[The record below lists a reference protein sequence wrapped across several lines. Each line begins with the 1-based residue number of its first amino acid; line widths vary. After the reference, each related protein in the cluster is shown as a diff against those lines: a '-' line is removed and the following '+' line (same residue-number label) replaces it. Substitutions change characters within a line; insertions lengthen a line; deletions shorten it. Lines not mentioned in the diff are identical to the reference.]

1 MTQRWPRIATP
12 LVVAIV
18 CSVIPGS
25 AGAGGAIT
33 PGLAAGGVPL
43 TADTEVV
50 ARILGT
56 PSTELRDPT
65 NRRIYIQ
72 RWEQLC
78 LGARYEPG
86 GELLALDVWFDVA
99 DACPDVGAQY
109 TIQGRGGEAIGFR
122 SRQDDV
128 KRAFGY
134 HPERVLRA
142 LSFSVLVYD
151 GEGVAFYIRR
161 GGARDGLVD
170 AITVFPA
177 HGSTRVWSPGAW
189 GVL

>member
-1 MTQRWPRIATP
+1 MALAF
-12 LVVAIV
+12 LVV
-18 CSVIPGS
+18 PGS

-43 TADTEVV
+43 SAGVEVV
-50 ARILGT
+50 ARILGA

-65 NRRIYIQ
+65 NQDVYIE

-86 GELLALDVWFDVA
+86 GQLLALDVWFDVA
-99 DACPDVGAQY
+99 DACGDVGAQY
-109 TIQGRGGEAIGFR
+109 SVQGQGGEPIGFR

-134 HPERVLRA
+134 RPERVLRTP
-142 LSFSVLVYD
+142 SFMVLVYD
-151 GEGVAFYIRR
+151 DVGVAFYIRR
-161 GGARDGLVD
+161 GGGRDGLVNT
-170 AITVFPA
+170 ITVFPA

-189 GVL
+189 GVP

>member
-1 MTQRWPRIATP
+1 MVMVFLI
-12 LVVAIV
+12 
-18 CSVIPGS
+18 SSGS
-25 AGAGGAIT
+25 AGAGGGIT

-43 TADTEVV
+43 SAGAEVV

-65 NRRIYIQ
+65 NRGIYIQ
-72 RWEQLC
+72 RWEELC

-99 DACPDVGAQY
+99 DVCPDVRGQY

-122 SRQDDV
+122 NRQDDV

-134 HPERVLRA
+134 RPERVLRA
-142 LSFSVLVYD
+142 PSFTVLVYD

-161 GGARDGLVD
+161 GGDRDGLVD

-177 HGSTRVWSPGAW
+177 HGSTRVWSPSAW
-189 GVL
+189 GVP